1 MESEKVKEIKKA
13 LEDHSIEK
21 LKYQD
26 GIKIKEIDFID
37 ILTLINELE
46 SENNELKKYRC
57 DWLNSEKMHLQADLE
72 DTEFELGCA
81 NNSLKKVI
89 EENQQLKDRIEN
101 QRMTKK
107 GFRYEI
113 LPSTENS
120 PRRVKDYNEYCTLYN
135 RLAELEDK
143 IDNGTLVE
151 FPFCVFDKKKNK
163 EANCYKIALKE
174 DWAKCLC
181 YCDMEGFAITQDGM
195 LILLDEC
202 GEYTYCPDNRFK
214 VVAEAR

>member
-1 MESEKVKEIKKA
+1 MESEKEKEIKKA

-37 ILTLINELE
+37 ILLLINELE

-89 EENQQLKDRIEN
+89 EENQQLKDRI
-101 QRMTKK
+101 
-107 GFRYEI
+107 
-113 LPSTENS
+113 
-120 PRRVKDYNEYCTLYN
+120 
-135 RLAELEDK
+135 AELEDK
-143 IDNGTLVE
+143 IESGYMKE
-151 FPFCVFDKKKNK
+151 FPCKVGDTVYCLIAQGRFGTVYTTGEAIARVVTKIIWDGKHFEIYSEPPRAWSNSYSECNFYGYWGDTVFATEK
-163 EANCYKIALKE
+163 EANEKLNKIRGI
-174 DWAKCLC
+174 D
-181 YCDMEGFAITQDGM
+181 
-195 LILLDEC
+195 DEA
-202 GEYTYCPDNRFK
+202 GN
-214 VVAEAR
+214 